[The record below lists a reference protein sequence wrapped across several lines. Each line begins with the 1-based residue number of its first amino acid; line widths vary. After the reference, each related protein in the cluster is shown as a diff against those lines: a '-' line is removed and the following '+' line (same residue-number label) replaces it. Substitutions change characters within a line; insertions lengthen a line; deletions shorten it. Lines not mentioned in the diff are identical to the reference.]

1 MATATT
7 LNEENKIH
15 RLPATAEQIPL
26 PEKFTYP
33 FHYTPHPLCVLA
45 AQEVQAYLGSRKDWQ
60 TEIGQGK
67 MFGVLVVHDASGQ
80 LGFLAAF
87 SGMLAGSNQQE
98 YFVPPIYDLQA
109 EGGFF
114 KPEEQAISAINQ
126 RIAAPET
133 DKHYQELKE
142 NLQEAETLA
151 RLETS
156 SIYSLNSFFIKS

>member
-45 AQEVQAYLGSRKDWQ
+45 AQEVQAYLGSRQDWQ

-80 LGFLAAF
+80 
-87 SGMLAGSNQQE
+87 SYTTPPGS
-98 YFVPPIYDLQA
+98 
-109 EGGFF
+109 
-114 KPEEQAISAINQ
+114 
-126 RIAAPET
+126 
-133 DKHYQELKE
+133 
-142 NLQEAETLA
+142 
-151 RLETS
+151 
-156 SIYSLNSFFIKS
+156 